1 MSQINLN
8 SESTPIQIIDAL
20 YSLQWCRENIV
31 APLGLQVDI
40 FSGEKKLAIAI
51 GNISY
56 LGCIGEFITY
66 RAADLAG
73 IKCMFL
79 EEDPCWIQGFLDRVQ
94 AE

>member
-20 YSLQWCRENIV
+20 YLLLWCRENIV

-51 GNISY
+51 GIFLVWAV
-56 LGCIGEFITY
+56 LGNLLRTEQLI
-66 RAADLAG
+66 
-73 IKCMFL
+73 
-79 EEDPCWIQGFLDRVQ
+79 
-94 AE
+94 